1 MVQRILVFFVTVLIA
16 VSTGLFVR
24 RDEQEASAAGKT
36 WPGPA
41 ELQAQDRLVRL
52 RPRPVPRP
60 DIVIVAA
67 DEASVTKFG
76 KLPWSRA
83 IWANGLARVQSGGPK
98 VSIFDI
104 ALDRR
109 TTRDADRRLYERL
122 TAQGRKVVLGMGYD
136 ANRPRTFTPG
146 DVRALRF
153 LERHA
158 LADNI
163 TLRGASAV
171 QPFAWPL
178 FEPPV
183 SDFTQQAR
191 GVGVFLRET
200 DGDAVIRHARLLY
213 LSRVETPPA
222 TPPLSAASGI
232 PPSRLDNFTVAL
244 PSLALVGARQ
254 ALGVDKISVAARN
267 DTVTIVGDFGKP
279 FVVPVDGSSRMVI
292 NYAGPA
298 GTYPVH
304 SFAEVAAGTVA
315 ASTFTNK
322 VVLFGATAAGAE
334 ETDKRLTPYGEM
346 PRVEI
351 TANAVG
357 SILGRAPLVR
367 ARGNDVLATLIA
379 VGVIAGLL
387 LAQSRPVRV
396 FLTGLGLMLLYA
408 AVALGLLLYAR
419 LLAPVLPALLVLAA
433 ATLIATAIAL
443 VQQARSR
450 RLGERMI
457 AGGPV

>member
-1 MVQRILVFFVTVLIA
+1 MAQRVVVFLITVLMA
-16 VSTGLFVR
+16 VCTGLFVR
-24 RDEQEASAAGKT
+24 RGEQEASSGGKL

-41 ELQAQDRLVRL
+41 ELGAQDRLVRL
-52 RPRPVPRP
+52 RPRPAPRP

-67 DEASVTKFG
+67 DDKSVAKFG
-76 KLPWSRA
+76 KLPWNRA
-83 IWANGLARVQSGGPK
+83 TWSSGLARVQAGSPK

-104 ALDRR
+104 ALDKR
-109 TTRDADRRLYERL
+109 TTREADRRLYERL
-122 TAQGRKVVLGMGYD
+122 SAQGRRIVLGLGYD
-136 ANRPRTFTPG
+136 ASRPATFTPG

-158 LADNI
+158 LTNNV

-191 GVGVFLRET
+191 GVGVFVRET
-200 DGDAVIRHARLLY
+200 DQDAVIRHARLLY
-213 LSRVETPPA
+213 LSQVKTPA
-222 TPPLSAASGI
+222 TTPPLSSASGV
-232 PPSRLDNFTVAL
+232 PPSPLDGFTVAL
-244 PSLALVGARQ
+244 PGLALAGARQ
-254 ALGVDKISVAARN
+254 ALGVDKTSVSARN
-267 DTVTIVGDFGKP
+267 DAVTIGGGFGRP

-298 GTYPVH
+298 GTYPVY
-304 SFAEVAAGTVA
+304 SLADVASGTVPA
-315 ASTFTNK
+315 TTFKDK

-334 ETDKRLTPYGEM
+334 ETDRRLTPYGGM

-351 TANAVG
+351 TANAIG

-367 ARGNDVLATLIA
+367 SRGGDVLAALVA
-379 VGVIAGLL
+379 VGVVAGLL
-387 LAQSRPVRV
+387 LAQSRPARV
-396 FLTGLGLMLLYA
+396 FLTGLGLTLLYFV
-408 AVALGLLLYAR
+408 VAWALLTYAR
-419 LLAPVLPALLVLAA
+419 LLAPLLPALFVLAA
-433 ATLIATAIAL
+433 STLIATAVAL

-450 RLGERMI
+450 RFGESLI
-457 AGGPV
+457 SGDPV